1 MNKVVKAIIA
11 AGAIS
16 LFFIAPVF
24 AQSYNNYS
32 PASAYTFPTAPST
45 SYHDA
50 VNSSIPYNKAPYG
63 APQLT
68 NTPDSIGNLYYSPE
82 TTNYTQVSY
91 DAYIGTI
98 PMSSSQNKDFLSS
111 IKNFKLSNLGINRTI
126 AEVLGALTPNY
137 DGANSSCAWYSDPNN
152 ANGVICTCGNYKI
165 YFDCYA
171 SSNGMDIY
179 ATISSNAGIYTF
191 TQSEIIN
198 FFKNL
203 DVQLTNIENEKKENE
218 TNNPSYG
225 TYYNNSVIINGTN
238 SGTIIING

>member
-11 AGAIS
+11 
-16 LFFIAPVF
+16 
-24 AQSYNNYS
+24 
-32 PASAYTFPTAPST
+32 
-45 SYHDA
+45 
-50 VNSSIPYNKAPYG
+50 
-63 APQLT
+63 
-68 NTPDSIGNLYYSPE
+68 
-82 TTNYTQVSY
+82 
-91 DAYIGTI
+91 
-98 PMSSSQNKDFLSS
+98 
-111 IKNFKLSNLGINRTI
+111 
-126 AEVLGALTPNY
+126 
-137 DGANSSCAWYSDPNN
+137 SCAWYSDPNN